1 MKRMEDRNMDQPNG
15 APLDELFVQYR
26 SACPD
31 VEGGPNFMPQLWQRI
46 EARRNAMTFWLRRW
60 AEVCV
65 LATIGV
71 SVLITTF
78 LIPRY
83 QRDPVYQATYVDVLS
98 AADSNED
105 LQILPGGDLK

>member
-1 MKRMEDRNMDQPNG
+1 MEPMENG
-15 APLDELFVQYR
+15 NSAKLDALFVEYR

-31 VEGGPNFMPQLWQRI
+31 VEGGPNFMPALWQKI

-71 SVLITTF
+71 SVLISAF

-83 QRDPVYQATYVDVLS
+83 QREPVYQATYVDVLS
-98 AADSNED
+98 AADSSLD
-105 LQILPGGDLK
+105 SQVLPGGDLQ